1 MIYCLSCGHVA
12 HTRRAHFMDDG
23 TKIMIAQCR
32 NIYCSA
38 TFEASE
44 SFFSDSKDS
53 GMEYIS
59 GKQRYRDSLTSA
71 SGSMK
76 RPKRM
81 LVTGYC
87 CRRCKGLALSRTSRR
102 LSQEVTERFYVCT
115 DPGCGLVFK
124 TLQTINR
131 FIVRPVTPDEL
142 AESLHEKQE
151 LPPVRL
157 KTQSYSLRL
166 E

>member
-1 MIYCLSCGHVA
+1 MIYCPSCGHVA

-44 SFFSDSKDS
+44 SFFSDCKDS

-71 SGSMK
+71 SGSAYY
-76 RPKRM
+76 REGDR
-81 LVTGYC
+81 
-87 CRRCKGLALSRTSRR
+87 
-102 LSQEVTERFYVCT
+102 
-115 DPGCGLVFK
+115 
-124 TLQTINR
+124 
-131 FIVRPVTPDEL
+131 
-142 AESLHEKQE
+142 
-151 LPPVRL
+151 
-157 KTQSYSLRL
+157 
-166 E
+166 

>member
-1 MIYCLSCGHVA
+1 MIYCPSCGHVA

-44 SFFSDSKDS
+44 SLFSDCKDS

-59 GKQRYRDSLTSA
+59 GKQR
-71 SGSMK
+71 
-76 RPKRM
+76 
-81 LVTGYC
+81 

-124 TLQTINR
+124 TLQTITR

>member
-1 MIYCLSCGHVA
+1 
-12 HTRRAHFMDDG
+12 
-23 TKIMIAQCR
+23 
-32 NIYCSA
+32 
-38 TFEASE
+38 
-44 SFFSDSKDS
+44 
-53 GMEYIS
+53 MEYIS

-115 DPGCGLVFK
+115 EPGCGLVFK

-142 AESLHEKQE
+142 AERLHEKQE

>member
-1 MIYCLSCGHVA
+1 MIYCPSCGHVA

-44 SFFSDSKDS
+44 SFFSDCKDS

-76 RPKRM
+76 RQKRM

-87 CRRCKGLALSRTSRR
+87 CRRCKGLALAYFHERR
-102 LSQEVTERFYVCT
+102 SLNNFHRDRVITFEQ
-115 DPGCGLVFK
+115 
-124 TLQTINR
+124 I
-131 FIVRPVTPDEL
+131 
-142 AESLHEKQE
+142 AE
-151 LPPVRL
+151 
-157 KTQSYSLRL
+157 
-166 E
+166 

>member
-1 MIYCLSCGHVA
+1 MIYCPSCGHVA

-59 GKQRYRDSLTSA
+59 GKQRYRDSLTCLRQYETPEKNA
-71 SGSMK
+71 CY
-76 RPKRM
+76 RI
-81 LVTGYC
+81 L
-87 CRRCKGLALSRTSRR
+87 LS
-102 LSQEVTERFYVCT
+102 EM
-115 DPGCGLVFK
+115 
-124 TLQTINR
+124 
-131 FIVRPVTPDEL
+131 
-142 AESLHEKQE
+142 
-151 LPPVRL
+151 
-157 KTQSYSLRL
+157 
-166 E
+166 